1 MPLFKSKSNS
11 NKKDDGRQKSDRK
24 KVNPERG
31 DLKKVKYVWLSSHK
45 AIFIITGEP
54 RESKYS
60 YGIPIIPLHG
70 YYKSNGESYTAKELS
85 EYFVVLNLPKDADIS
100 ELKGKRVVILGY
112 DEDALYIDQND
123 DEGRD
128 EGEVEDEGGEKE

>member
-1 MPLFKSKSNS
+1 MGLFRSKSNS
-11 NKKDDGRQKSDRK
+11 DKKDDGRQKSDRK

-70 YYKSNGESYTAKELS
+70 YYKANGESYTAKELS

-128 EGEVEDEGGEKE
+128 EGEGGEKE

>member
-1 MPLFKSKSNS
+1 MGLFKHKQSAN
-11 NKKDDGRQKSDRK
+11 K
-24 KVNPERG
+24 KVNGRSEKGER
-31 DLKKVKYVWLSSHK
+31 KKVKYVWVSSRK
-45 AIFIITGEP
+45 AIFIITGEVK
-54 RESKYS
+54 ESKYS

-70 YYKSNGESYTAKELS
+70 YYRSKGESYTAKELS

-112 DEDALYIDQND
+112 DQDALYIDQND

-128 EGEVEDEGGEKE
+128 EGEVEDEGGEEK

>member
-1 MPLFKSKSNS
+1 MPLFKSKSNV
-11 NKKDDGRQKSDRK
+11 NKKDDGRSEKGDRK

-70 YYKSNGESYTAKELS
+70 YYKANGESYTAKELS
-85 EYFVVLNLPKDADIS
+85 EYFVVLNLPKDADVDA
-100 ELKGKRVVILGY
+100 LRGKRVVILGY
-112 DEDALYIDQND
+112 DQDALYITND
-123 DEGRD
+123 NDED
-128 EGEVEDEGGEKE
+128 EGEGGETK

>member
-1 MPLFKSKSNS
+1 MPLFKSKSNV

-31 DLKKVKYVWLSSHK
+31 DLKKVKYVYLSSKK
-45 AIFIITGEP
+45 AIFIITGEVK
-54 RESKYS
+54 ESKYS
-60 YGIPIIPLHG
+60 YGVPIIPLHG
-70 YYKSNGESYTAKELS
+70 YYKANGESYTAKELS

-112 DEDALYIDQND
+112 DQDALYIDQND

-128 EGEVEDEGGEKE
+128 EGEGGEKE